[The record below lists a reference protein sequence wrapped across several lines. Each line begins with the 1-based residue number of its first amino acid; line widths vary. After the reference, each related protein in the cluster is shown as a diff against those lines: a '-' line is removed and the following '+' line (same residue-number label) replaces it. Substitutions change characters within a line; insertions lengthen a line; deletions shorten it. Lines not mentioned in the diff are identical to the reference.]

1 MSINL
6 DFLNLN
12 TEVKLGDVD
21 VSELEKNKVYTLV
34 GHDGLYRA
42 KHNGVIKTV
51 SKICDVSKSVLDKKY
66 HIEEGF
72 ELLVPKIPFKYYLMC
87 LNYFRDIHTQDRTEA
102 GLIFYRMNEDTD
114 INVLQPYID
123 EGSLILDNGL
133 IVYCPLQINSGGL
146 HEIRGETM
154 YEYLRENS
162 DPYVEVHSHHT
173 IGCSWSGTDNENMCH
188 YQLFTVFRHIYR
200 FEDTLTRY
208 RFDSKFFD
216 IKTHEIFELPF
227 ITDEGV
233 DVSKVLGIYE
243 LKTKH
248 AEFYPEEWLKRSTV
262 RGEYSR
268 SFLTYLND
276 NGFNF
281 HAKDR
286 IAEIDRFEKEVGFE
300 NYDNKSEF
308 ETESKDSVDTTNYLG
323 TNYDDSLFES
333 NLYLNSEQLF
343 DTSDNYYDNF
353 GFEDELDSLKENED
367 EDEEED
373 TFEKVNEFVLRELNK
388 ESNKVDTNETRDD
401 VSEYSEDLDEENNH
415 TEDSKVEDDGVDT
428 LVKDA
433 LSLKGIDWSTLRESL
448 DDDDDGRGQ
457 TDFEDESKETTEDT
471 NSIENNEDSKGLIK
485 DSSVES
491 KGIQSIDKVEK
502 PDENKVSEGKKEEL
516 EGNPK
521 KEDVGVLGAILSSL
535 FKSK

>member
-12 TEVKLGDVD
+12 TEVKLGNVD

-51 SKICDVSKSVLDKKY
+51 SKICDVSKSVLDKNY

-123 EGSLILDNGL
+123 EGSLILDDGL

-173 IGCSWSGTDNENMCH
+173 IGCSWSGVDNDNMCH
-188 YQLFTVFRHIYR
+188 HQLFTVFRHIYR

-208 RFDSKFFD
+208 RFDNKFFD

-262 RGEYSR
+262 KGEYSR

-281 HAKDR
+281 YAKDR

-323 TNYDDSLFES
+323 NNYDDSVFES
-333 NLYLNSEQLF
+333 NSYLNSEQLF

-353 GFEDELDSLKENED
+353 GFEDELDSLKEN

-415 TEDSKVEDDGVDT
+415 TEDSKVEDDGEDT

-433 LSLKGIDWSTLRESL
+433 LSLKGVDWSTLRESL
-448 DDDDDGRGQ
+448 DDDGRGQ

-491 KGIQSIDKVEK
+491 KGIQSIDKVKK

-516 EGNPK
+516 EENPK